1 MSERK
6 CIFRLYMDAIK
17 QLKSLD
23 LQECDMLTI
32 EKLLFSMSDV
42 PAIKATVVEGTT
54 IARARPGRGFS
65 QPHQLTYRPANK
77 CSNFQ
82 RATLLGETAFYGC
95 LAEDQR
101 HNENARAISVA
112 ESATLS
118 RMGKESVGREYLT
131 IGLWTIT
138 KPLSVISFV
147 TDETYPKVKNRHL
160 DMFRLEYTKRKK
172 YYTPQ
177 QIAFSCFLN
186 QEFSKV
192 VNADENYKYK
202 ITAQICHDAFYVLED
217 NIGQHFDA
225 IVYPSVQMGGQA
237 GLDIAIRPDV
247 ADKVLQLSHVIETS
261 FFKKREQSILRID
274 RGYDAHHHLLSG
286 KQFGDDIVCRELH
299 INNLHDLPIIRH

>member
-1 MSERK
+1 MSGRK

-23 LQECDMLTI
+23 LQECDMLII

-42 PAIKATVVEGTT
+42 PAIKATIVEGTT
-54 IARARPGRGFS
+54 ITRARPGRGFS

-82 RATLLGETAFYGC
+82 RATLPGETAFYGC

-118 RMGKESVGREYLT
+118 RMGKESVGREYIT
-131 IGLWTIT
+131 IGLWIIT
-138 KPLSVISFV
+138 KPLSVVSFV

-160 DMFRLEYTKRKK
+160 DMFRREYTRRKK

-177 QIAFSCFLN
+177 QIEFSRFLN
-186 QEFSKV
+186 QEFTKV
-192 VNADENYKYK
+192 VKDDETYKYK
-202 ITAQICHDAFYVLED
+202 ITAQISHDAFYVLED
-217 NIGQHFDA
+217 DNGQHFDA
-225 IVYPSVQMGGQA
+225 IVYPSVQLGGQA

-247 ADKVLQLSHVIETS
+247 ADNVLQLVNIIETS
-261 FFKKREQSILRID
+261 YFKKGESSISRID
-274 RGYDAHHHLLSG
+274 RGYDARHHLLSG
-286 KQFGDDIVCRELH
+286 KQFEDEVVCRELN
-299 INNLHDLPIIRH
+299 IRNLQELPIVRH

>member
-1 MSERK
+1 MPIVE
-6 CIFRLYMDAIK
+6 D
-17 QLKSLD
+17 
-23 LQECDMLTI
+23 
-32 EKLLFSMSDV
+32 LLFSMSDI
-42 PAIKATVVEGTT
+42 PATKATLLAGTT
-54 IARARPGRGFS
+54 ITRARPGRGFS
-65 QPHQLTYRPANK
+65 QPYQLTYRPANK

-82 RATLLGETAFYGC
+82 RATLPCETAFYGC
-95 LAEDQR
+95 IAEDQR
-101 HNENARAISVA
+101 HNEGARAICVA

-118 RMGKESVGREYLT
+118 RMGKDSIGREYIA

-147 TDETYPKVKNRHL
+147 TDETYPEVKNRHL
-160 DMFRLEYTKRKK
+160 EMFRREYTKRKK

-177 QIAFSCFLN
+177 QIEFSCFLN

-192 VNADENYKYK
+192 VNPDENYKYK

-247 ADKVLQLSHVIETS
+247 ADEVLQLSNIIETS
-261 FFKKREQSILRID
+261 FFKKGEQSILRID
-274 RGYDAHHHLLSG
+274 RGYDARHHLLSA
-286 KQFGDDIVCRELH
+286 KQFGDDIVCRELQ
-299 INNLHDLPIIRH
+299 INNLQDLPIIRH